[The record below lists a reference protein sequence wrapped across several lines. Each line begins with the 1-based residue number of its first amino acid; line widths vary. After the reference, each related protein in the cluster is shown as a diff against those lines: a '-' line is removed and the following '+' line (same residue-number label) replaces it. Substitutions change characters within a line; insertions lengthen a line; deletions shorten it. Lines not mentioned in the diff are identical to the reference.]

1 MSPRALTSPYLFG
14 PALLLAAS
22 VSACGGSPPPPKSLV
37 DARNELAAAKGGIAA
52 QLDPTDVHEAELA
65 LQRAESAWSSAPDE
79 PSTIDTAMVAQRRA
93 QIAEAEAAS
102 MKSQKDT
109 DDAKRAL
116 QDALSSQLKNARGQ
130 LDQTK
135 RNLDQTSQTLNQTQG
150 QLQQSQAAIAAQAQK
165 MADLEAKLKDARD
178 TIAKIAAVKDDDR
191 GMVITLSGEVLF
203 KTGKWDLKAGAMAKL
218 DQIAE
223 ALRGKEQPIVVFGF
237 TDNVGTRDNN
247 MDLSQKRAASVR
259 DYLVSRGIPT
269 DLITA
274 QGKGPDDPIQEN
286 TSIEGRAAN
295 RRVEIVVQPKKS

>member
-1 MSPRALTSPYLFG
+1 
-14 PALLLAAS
+14 
-22 VSACGGSPPPPKSLV
+22 
-37 DARNELAAAKGGIAA
+37 
-52 QLDPTDVHEAELA
+52 VHEAELA
-65 LQRAESAWSSAPDE
+65 LQRAESAWSNAPDE
-79 PSTIDTAMVAQRRA
+79 PSTVDTAMVAQRRA

-102 MKSQKDT
+102 MKAQKDT

-116 QDALSSQLKNARGQ
+116 QDALTSQLKNARGQ

-135 RNLDQTSQTLNQTQG
+135 RNLEQTSQSLNQTQG
-150 QLQQSQAAIAAQAQK
+150 QLQQTKEQAAAQAAAQAQK
-165 MADLEAKLKDARD
+165 LAELEGKLKDARD

-223 ALRGKEQPIVVFGF
+223 ALRGKEQPIVIFGF
-237 TDNVGTRDNN
+237 TDNVGSRDNN
-247 MDLSQKRAASVR
+247 MDLSQKRAGSVR
-259 DYLVSRGIPT
+259 DYLVSRGIPS

-286 TSIEGRAAN
+286 TSVEGRAAN